1 MSRTTPRSGTELL
14 RDALEP
20 MASHRCLLA
29 LLRQA
34 MEELF
39 TGAQFHAVQRG
50 DEVFQAFEASPP
62 EAALPSCH
70 LGRRFV
76 GRLHKDDRF
85 WHTFFARTFA
95 PSYRTACCG
104 TVEETLLLILLAK
117 GVAVA
122 YDLHRIRKI
131 QTRDRLFGPS
141 TTPHSCESNTR
152 HSAVTSFPSPR
163 PSSKTATW
171 RSCWDELDTRHP
183 PLAQSSPRVIGLRGA
198 DDSRIRL
205 CRSSR
210 SAQTRTG

>member
-1 MSRTTPRSGTELL
+1 MPWSRWRRIAACWRSCAKQWKSFSRL
-14 RDALEP
+14 P
-20 MASHRCLLA
+20 NSM
-29 LLRQA
+29 
-34 MEELF
+34 LF
-39 TGAQFHAVQRG
+39 NV

-85 WHTFFARTFA
+85 WHIFFARTFA

-104 TVEETLLLILLAK
+104 TVEETLLLILLAR

-131 QTRDRLFGPS
+131 QLGIVCSVLQQLHTLANQ
-141 TTPHSCESNTR
+141 T
-152 HSAVTSFPSPR
+152 AVTSFPSPR